1 MSLRD
6 SGQLPA
12 TPPLFSSVP
21 PPGSTPVATTGAKTT
36 ATTGVT
42 AQANANNGA
51 ASWSEGAYTVIAV
64 DGDQQAAAN
73 ATAQKITAPSAH
85 WECPAPGT
93 TGATMIAV
101 HSAATGIY
109 AVGSGLLVY
118 ITVEATKACVATL
131 DSNPSASSAHRTNAI
146 ACGIAAGAFVACGVV
161 WGLKFLKAS
170 IEQGMVRS
178 HA

>member
-12 TPPLFSSVP
+12 TPSLHTSVP
-21 PPGSTPVATTGAKTT
+21 PSGSTRIATADEKTT
-36 ATTGVT
+36 ATTNAT
-42 AQANANNGA
+42 AKADADNSA

-64 DGDQQAAAN
+64 DTDQPATAN
-73 ATAQKITAPSAH
+73 NAAQKITAPSGH

-118 ITVEATKACVATL
+118 FTVEATRACLATL

-170 IEQGMVRS
+170 IEQGMIRR